1 MNLPENSA
9 RLLQDRYLKKRGGQ
23 FEPPQELFH
32 RVAKSIAAADLF
44 YAKTTADIR
53 QLEESFFGMTAN
65 LDFLPNSPT
74 LMNAGSRF
82 GQLSACF
89 VLPIEDSI
97 AGIFSSLKDAAEI
110 HKSGGGTG
118 FSFSKLRPSGTLVE
132 KSKMAAHG
140 PLAYL
145 KLYNQAMGIVEQ
157 GGVRRGGNMGVLRI
171 DHPDIFDFIKC
182 KTAEGDIKNFNISVA
197 VTDEFMKC
205 LESGVQFELKN
216 PHTKEKT
223 PADAKDIWDVLTKAA
238 HSNGEPGIIF
248 IDAINRQNSTPSV
261 EIEATNPCG
270 EQPLLSYESC
280 NLGSINLSKFV
291 KSRGIDYERLGEAV
305 SIAIH
310 FLDNVIDINNYP
322 LPRLKEMAL
331 ANRKIGLGVMG
342 FADMLISLNVPYG
355 SENALRLAGE
365 IMSFIKKIAV
375 DASRALAN
383 ERGAFPNFRAS
394 SYANGPEQR
403 NATVTTIAPT
413 GSISMLAGC
422 SSGIEPLFAVSY
434 KNTSQSG
441 DYYVTNPLFEN
452 IAKTEGFYSQELMK
466 EIDGNRGSVLDLPK
480 VPEHVQKLFVTAMD
494 ISPQWHV
501 RMQAEFQKHVDNA
514 VSKTVNLPNS
524 ASVEDVSKLSALAWR
539 LGCKG
544 ITIYR
549 DGSRANQPLTAENN
563 CPTGS
568 CAL

>member
-1 MNLPENSA
+1 MNLPENSIK
-9 RLLQDRYLKKRGGQ
+9 LLHDRYLKKRGGE

-32 RVAKSIAAADLF
+32 RVARSVASADLF
-44 YAKTTADIR
+44 YAKATADIK
-53 QLEESFFGMTAN
+53 QAEESFFGMMAN

-74 LMNAGSRF
+74 LMNAGSKF

-132 KSKMAAHG
+132 KSRAAAHG

-157 GGVRRGGNMGVLRI
+157 GGMRRGGNMGVLRV
-171 DHPDIFDFIKC
+171 DHPDIFEFIRFKSV
-182 KTAEGDIKNFNISVA
+182 EGDIKNFNISVA

-205 LESGVQFELKN
+205 LESGAQFKLEN
-216 PHTKEKT
+216 PHTKERT
-223 PADAKDIWDVLTKAA
+223 PVDAKILWNALTNAA

-248 IDAINRQNSTPSV
+248 IDAINRQNPTPAA

-270 EQPLLSYESC
+270 EQPLLPYESC
-280 NLGSINLSKFV
+280 NLGSINVSKFV
-291 KSRGIDYERLGEAV
+291 KSRGIDYVRLGEVV
-305 SIAIH
+305 SLAIH

-331 ANRKIGLGVMG
+331 ANRKIGLGLMG

-355 SENALRLAGE
+355 SLNALRLASE
-365 IMSFIKKIAV
+365 VMAFIKKTAV
-375 DASRALAN
+375 DASCMLAR
-383 ERGAFPNFRAS
+383 ERGAFPNFKTS
-394 SYANGPEQR
+394 IYANGPELR

-413 GSISMLAGC
+413 GSISMIGGC
-422 SSGIEPLFAVSY
+422 SSGIEPLFAISY
-434 KNTSQSG
+434 RNTSQSG
-441 DYYVTNPLFEN
+441 DYFVTNPLFEN
-452 IAKTEGFYSQELMK
+452 IAKTEGFYSQGLMK
-466 EIDGNRGSVLDLPK
+466 EIDANRGSVQNLK
-480 VPEHVQKLFVTAMD
+480 SVPEHVQKLFVTAMD
-494 ISPQWHV
+494 IGPEAHV

-514 VSKTVNLPNS
+514 VSKTVNLPTS
-524 ASVEDVSKLSALAWR
+524 ATTEDVSKLCALAWN

-549 DGSRANQPLTAENN
+549 DGSRVSQPLTAENN